1 MTTQKKK
8 KPRAAKID
16 WRQILIQAAIDFI
29 IGLLLDAIN
38 RLLS

>member
-1 MTTQKKK
+1 MPTQKKK